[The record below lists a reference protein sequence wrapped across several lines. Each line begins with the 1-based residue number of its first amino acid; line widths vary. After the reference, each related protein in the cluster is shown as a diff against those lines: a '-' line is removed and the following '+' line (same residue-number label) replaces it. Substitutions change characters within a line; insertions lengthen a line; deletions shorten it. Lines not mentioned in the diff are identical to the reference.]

1 MSIADQPMIG
11 RRLLRLA
18 VVGALQAVGLTV
30 NGQPVIQE
38 SPGDWGIPE
47 GQLPLL
53 TVRTGDENKQA
64 QTSGQPNFTTTCDVV
79 VRAVVANTTAEAAQ
93 DDIELLW
100 YSIEYAMLTNFS
112 LLRATQ
118 RIASVHTKLDIKAD
132 GAQHLAG
139 IVGVFSLEYTEEF
152 DGMVPPPLT
161 TWPND
166 PPAPSPLTSLSV
178 TGDLV
183 NVFDPNGTYA
193 DPPFPAAVLP
203 EPRASG
209 PDGRTEGG
217 LIFTLEGST

>member
-1 MSIADQPMIG
+1 MIG

-18 VVGALQAVGLTV
+18 VVGALRGVGLTV
-30 NGQPVIQE
+30 NGQPVNQE
-38 SPGDWGIPE
+38 SPGDWDIPE
-47 GQLPLL
+47 DQLPLL

-93 DDIELLW
+93 DDVELLW
-100 YSIEYAMLTNFS
+100 YSIEFAMLTNFS

-132 GAQHLAG
+132 GAKHLAG
-139 IVGVFSLEYTEEF
+139 IVGVFSLEYVEEF
-152 DGMVPPPLT
+152 DAMVAPPPLT

-166 PPAPSPLTSLSV
+166 PPAPVPLTEL
-178 TGDLV
+178 TLTDDLV
-183 NVFDPNGTYA
+183 DVYDATGTYA
-193 DPPFPAAVLP
+193 NPPFPAAVLP

-209 PDGRTEGG
+209 PDGRAEGG
-217 LIFTLEGST
+217 LTFTLEGST